1 MRNPCHTSLITDN
14 FPMKPNSF
22 VIINL
27 QTPSE
32 RFVGRL
38 IEIGTAGVT
47 LRGLDLG
54 AFEDWMNDITQ
65 REESGVRPT
74 TIFFPLHRV
83 EKIMLDENLGGI
95 PSLGNTFLTK
105 VGSSVEKFLE

>member
-1 MRNPCHTSLITDN
+1 
-14 FPMKPNSF
+14 MKPDSF

-27 QTPSE
+27 QMPSE

-38 IEIGTAGVT
+38 IEINVAGVT

-54 AFEDWMNDITQ
+54 AFEDWMNDIARQ
-65 REESGVRPT
+65 EESGVRPG
-74 TIFFPLHRV
+74 TIFFPLHRI

-95 PSLGNTFLTK
+95 PSLANTFLTR
-105 VGSSVEKFLE
+105 VGSSVADHLE